1 MKRERRETLKIIGA
15 ISSTCAFPFSADEL
29 YAQHNHAAPPPAKLP
44 AKPVFFTPAEF
55 AAITRLADL
64 IIPETDTPGAVRA
77 GVPAYIDYVVSRN
90 VEARKLCREGLA
102 WLEKQGFSTMD
113 EAAQIR
119 LLTPLSNRVDEATRR
134 VRTDHPRPRAA
145 AKLPLPAAFF
155 RTIKSLTADGYYTS
169 QSGLVQD
176 LRYPGNSVLAEFPT
190 CVHEH

>member
-1 MKRERRETLKIIGA
+1 MKHERRETLKIIGA

-29 YAQHNHAAPPPAKLP
+29 YGQHQHTAPPPAQLP
-44 AKPVFFTPAEF
+44 AKPAFFTPEEF
-55 AAITRLADL
+55 AMITRLADL

-77 GVPAYIDYVVSRN
+77 GVPAYIDFVVSRN
-90 VEARKLCREGLA
+90 VEAQKLCREGLA
-102 WLEKQGFSTMD
+102 WLEKQGFPKMD
-113 EAAQIR
+113 EAAQIH
-119 LLTPLSNRVDEATRR
+119 LLTPLSNQVDEASRW
-134 VRTDHPRPRAA
+134 VRKDHPRPRPA

-176 LRYPGNSVLAEFPT
+176 LKYPGNSVLAEFPT